1 VSGLER
7 AVGMLDG
14 SLPSLSQ
21 SASSLRILTERLSAV
36 AVELVTELPRA
47 TATLQDISPELAK
60 VVGTLDD
67 RFGHL
72 DSVVTD
78 LAKLV
83 EAVIGTIPGMRR
95 VLRTS
100 AV

>member
-1 VSGLER
+1 
-7 AVGMLDG
+7 VGVLDG

-21 SASSLRILTERLSAV
+21 SASSLRTLTERLSAV